1 MLQARPSRLTPPLV
15 GFATLVALVAIWELA
30 DDIGWVNPLVAP
42 APSAIAASF
51 AMLFGDEGLALRF
64 LQTFGEALAAAGLSV
79 VIGVPIG
86 WFLHSN
92 RWAASAYETWIAS
105 LAAAPVVLLY
115 PLFLVIFGRNAAT
128 IVAMSFCT
136 GLPPVVLKT
145 KEGLDGTRRVLINV
159 GRGFGL
165 TRAQLFWKIMLP
177 AAVPTIGNGV
187 RLGLIFSLI
196 SVVGVEFL
204 INFGGMGE
212 LINDLA
218 QRWEIPAMFGAIFF
232 VVLTSVAFFFV
243 TERIERWLNPR

>member
-1 MLQARPSRLTPPLV
+1 MQKIRQSRMAPPLV
-15 GFATLVALVAIWELA
+15 GSATLVALLAIWELA
-30 DDIGWVNPLVAP
+30 DDIGWINPLVAP
-42 APSAIAASF
+42 PPSAIAGSF
-51 AMLFGDEGLALRF
+51 AMLLGDEGLIPRF
-64 LQTFGEALAAAGLSV
+64 LQTFAEALAAAGLAV
-79 VIGVPIG
+79 VVGVPIG
-86 WFLHSN
+86 WFLHSQ

-105 LAAAPVVLLY
+105 IASAPIVLLY

-145 KEGLDGTRRVLINV
+145 KEGLDGTRRVLVNV
-159 GRGFGL
+159 GRSFGL
-165 TRAQLFWKIMLP
+165 TRSQLFWKIMLP

-232 VVLTSVAFFFV
+232 VVLTSVLFFFV
-243 TERIERWLNPR
+243 TEQVERWLRPR